1 MLATGYAVVAGLA
14 YNYLPFTALPL
25 YVAIERID
33 KRVLEAAYD
42 LYATR
47 RQAFLRVILPL
58 TVPGIFAA
66 FLLTFIPALG
76 DYINQQILGGTSN
89 TMIGTVIQNAFL
101 VNLDYAGGFG
111 AVGGADGDR
120 AGRHLRLRPPAGLAD
135 ASRITY
141 ERGGD
146 GARGRRD
153 GPGPAEGAAA
163 PRRWTRF
170 ILPAYSWLVIAYL
183 VFPIAVMVLY
193 SFNKV
198 TTGLPQVSFAWNGF
212 TTQWYQQWK
221 DIPQLTSAFWLSIRL
236 AIVATLF
243 ATVIGTLLALA
254 LVRYRPPRFR
264 GRGLVEQ
271 IMFLN
276 IAAPEIVL
284 GASLLGLFV
293 TINVARGF
301 VTLLLAHV
309 AFSIAYVTVTV
320 RARMAGFDR
329 TLEEAAADLGANA
342 WVTFRK
348 ITFPLIMPGILA
360 GALMA
365 FALSIDD
372 FVTSNF
378 VSGSAVPFP
387 VWVYGATRIGIPPQ
401 VFVFGSAIFAVGIL
415 CALTSIVVAR
425 KQT

>member
-1 MLATGYAVVAGLA
+1 MTAVAAAQADRLAA
-14 YNYLPFTALPL
+14 
-25 YVAIERID
+25 
-33 KRVLEAAYD
+33 
-42 LYATR
+42 
-47 RQAFLRVILPL
+47 
-58 TVPGIFAA
+58 
-66 FLLTFIPALG
+66 PA
-76 DYINQQILGGTSN
+76 
-89 TMIGTVIQNAFL
+89 
-101 VNLDYAGGFG
+101 
-111 AVGGADGDR
+111 
-120 AGRHLRLRPPAGLAD
+120 RPP
-135 ASRITY
+135 R
-141 ERGGD
+141 
-146 GARGRRD
+146 
-153 GPGPAEGAAA
+153 
-163 PRRWTRF
+163 RRWTRF
-170 ILPAYSWLVIAYL
+170 VLPAYSWLIIAYL

-212 TTQWYQQWK
+212 TLQWYEQWK

-236 AIVATLF
+236 AIASTLL
-243 ATVIGTLLALA
+243 ATVVGTLLALA

-264 GRGLVEQ
+264 GKAGVEQ
-271 IMFLN
+271 VLFLN

-284 GASLLGLFV
+284 GAALLGLFV
-293 TINVARGF
+293 TINLARGF

-309 AFSIAYVTVTV
+309 AFSIAYVAITV
-320 RARMAGFDR
+320 RARMTGFDR
-329 TLEEAAADLGANA
+329 ALEEAATDLGANP
-342 WVTFRK
+342 WVTFRL

-415 CALTSIVVAR
+415 CAVASVAIGWR
-425 KQT
+425 KPA